1 MNIHQLKE
9 EICDIGRRIYAKG
22 FAAGNDGNISYRLG
36 PNEVLCTPTMIC
48 KGFMKPA
55 DLCTVDLDGNQLSGQ
70 RKRTSEIRL
79 HLAIMKARPEI
90 KSVVHCH
97 PPHATAFAVAREPIP
112 QCVLPEVEVF
122 LGDVP
127 ITKYETP
134 GNQEFAN
141 TVLPFVQKSN
151 VIILANHGTVSFGDS
166 VEKAYWW
173 TEILDAYCR
182 ILMLA
187 RDLGKV
193 TYFDEPKARE
203 LLDLKTKWGY
213 TDPRLG
219 PGMENCDICANDIFR
234 DSWQQTGVQRRAF
247 DAPPPMGAR
256 ARVEG
261 RAAMAVP
268 TAKSVPSSPLPDAAV
283 ADGVDQEALIQAIT
297 DRVMAALT
305 KR

>member
-1 MNIHQLKE
+1 MNLHQLKE
-9 EICDIGRRIYAKG
+9 EVCDIGRRIYMKG

-36 PNEVLCTPTMIC
+36 ENEVLCTPTMIC

-55 DLCTVDLDGNQLSGQ
+55 DLCIVDMEGNQLAGQ
-70 RKRTSEIRL
+70 RKRTSEVRL

-134 GNQEFAN
+134 GNQAFAD
-141 TVLPFVQKSN
+141 TVLPFVEKSN
-151 VIILANHGTVSFGDS
+151 VIILANHGTVSFGES

-187 RDLGKV
+187 KDLGKV
-193 TYFDEPKARE
+193 TYFTEDKARE

-213 TDPRLG
+213 TDARLA

-234 DSWQQTGVQRRAF
+234 ESWKQTGVERKAF
-247 DAPPPMGAR
+247 PAPPPMGPR
-256 ARVEG
+256 AKTEG
-261 RAAMAVP
+261 RVSAAMPSGNGKVP
-268 TAKSVPSSPLPDAAV
+268 PGASPDTAL
-283 ADGVDQEALIQAIT
+283 DQEALIQAIT
-297 DRVMAALT
+297 DRVMEALAA
-305 KR
+305 K